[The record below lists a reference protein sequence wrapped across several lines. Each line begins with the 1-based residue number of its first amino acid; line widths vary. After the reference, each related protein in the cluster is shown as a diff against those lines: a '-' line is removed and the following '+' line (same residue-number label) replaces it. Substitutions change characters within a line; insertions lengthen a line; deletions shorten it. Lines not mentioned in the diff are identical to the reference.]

1 MTIALV
7 DCNSFYCSCERVF
20 NPKTRGRPVIVLS
33 NNDGCAI
40 AFSKEAKAI
49 GFGQMCEPYFEVQER
64 IRKHN
69 VAVFSSNYTL
79 YDDMSKRVMSILKDF
94 TPDLEVYSIDE
105 AFLSLKGFERYDLID
120 YGKSI
125 RRKILQT
132 TGIPVGVGI
141 ANTKVLSK
149 IANKISKENNGVS
162 VLLEDSRTDSIL
174 KNFPVEKIWG
184 IGGAGTKKLNSIGIR
199 NAYDF
204 KMYNNEARIQKL
216 LTKTGRQVQDEL
228 RGISCLDMQDVEDKK
243 CIANTRSF
251 GRDTYDR
258 SELKEAIA
266 TFCTK
271 AFEKLRQQESVCFNL
286 SVFIHTNSFKELPQY
301 YGSGTHTFLSGTSD
315 TIKAI
320 KAAHEVLDRIYRR
333 GFAYKKGGVIL
344 SQIVPESQNQLSLI
358 ETNLDDNQA
367 LNSVM
372 DKINAKLGL
381 KRFEVP
387 PVELTSNGNLEQTSY
402 RKDSR
407 LDGMKSYQL
416 GLSNFF
422 DSD

>member
-7 DCNSFYCSCERVF
+7 DCNSFYSSCERVF

-49 GFGQMCEPYFEVQER
+49 GFGQMCEPYFEAQEK
-64 IRKHN
+64 IKKHN

-79 YDDMSKRVMSILKDF
+79 YDDMSKRVMSLLKDF

-105 AFLSLKGFERYDLID
+105 AFLSLKGFERYDLLD

-149 IANKISKENNGVS
+149 IANKISKESSGVS
-162 VLLEDSRTDSIL
+162 VLLEDSKTDSIL

-184 IGGAGTKKLNSIGIR
+184 IGAAGTKKLNSIGIR

-228 RGISCLDMQDVEDKK
+228 RGISCLDMQEVEDKK

-251 GRDTYDR
+251 GRDTFDK

-344 SQIVPESQNQLSLI
+344 SQIVPKSQNQLSLI
-358 ETNLDDNQA
+358 EDNLDDNKA

-372 DKINAKLGL
+372 DRINAKFGPKTIRSAACGINQQWKLRADFIS
-381 KRFEVP
+381 KRFTTRWDEILAVRG
-387 PVELTSNGNLEQTSY
+387 E
-402 RKDSR
+402 
-407 LDGMKSYQL
+407 
-416 GLSNFF
+416 
-422 DSD
+422 

>member
-64 IRKHN
+64 IQKHN

-79 YDDMSKRVMSILKDF
+79 YDDMSKRVMSLLKDF

-105 AFLSLKGFERYDLID
+105 AFLSLKGFERYDLLD

-125 RRKILQT
+125 RRKVLQS

-149 IANKISKENNGVS
+149 IANKISKESSGVS

-184 IGGAGTKKLNSIGIR
+184 IGAAGTKKLNSIGIR
-199 NAYDF
+199 SAYDF

-228 RGISCLDMQDVEDKK
+228 RGISCLDMQEVEDKK

-251 GRDTYDR
+251 GRDTYDK

-344 SQIVPESQNQLSLI
+344 TQIVPESQNQLSLI
-358 ETNLDDNQA
+358 EANLDDNKA

-372 DKINAKLGL
+372 DRINAKFGPKTIRSAACGINQQWKLRADFISR
-381 KRFEVP
+381 RFTTQWDEI
-387 PVELTSNGNLEQTSY
+387 
-402 RKDSR
+402 
-407 LDGMKSYQL
+407 
-416 GLSNFF
+416 LSVKA
-422 DSD
+422 

>member
-79 YDDMSKRVMSILKDF
+79 YDDMSKRVMSLLKDF

-105 AFLSLKGFERYDLID
+105 AFLSLKGFERFDLLE

-149 IANKISKENNGVS
+149 IANKISKESSGVS

-184 IGGAGTKKLNSIGIR
+184 IGGSGTKKLNSIGIR
-199 NAYDF
+199 TAYDF

-228 RGISCLDMQDVEDKK
+228 RGISCLDMQEVEDKK

-301 YGSGTHTFLSGTSD
+301 YGSGTHTFLTGTSD

-358 ETNLDDNQA
+358 KDNLEDNKA

-372 DKINAKLGL
+372 DRINAKFGPKTIRSAACGINQQWKLRADFIS
-381 KRFEVP
+381 KRFTTRWDEIL
-387 PVELTSNGNLEQTSY
+387 PV
-402 RKDSR
+402 RAD
-407 LDGMKSYQL
+407 
-416 GLSNFF
+416 
-422 DSD
+422 